1 MLPGVGPD
9 AERGLKELLYR
20 CLEELGATKAA
31 LYLASSQSGFELVV
45 QYGFGKRDALAAEI
59 KVGNPLWDWLRRH
72 RTQPAFLNDAREDR
86 SLGPILEAAGTA
98 RLLTIPL
105 TLADRLIGLVD
116 VRDKARKAHFTH
128 NDASAARAIGKALEE
143 LVGSLGVYGPAPEP
157 AADSPAV
164 APPEASLPAPS
175 PEAAPPPAEAPP
187 PALHASIVESVA
199 QVARTVSPLPGVT
212 ATAVTVTDGVAAR
225 ALLLRAMPLTKEQ
238 RDAIAAHQVRHLE
251 ELGARVPPPQRWIW
265 AEEPSGGAE
274 KRGEEIYSAV
284 LHAVPPV
291 SVVFSVVTPSRGVAG
306 RAVLALVQ
314 RHFDLA
320 YALRG
325 YRRATRNLARL
336 LLEPGEAGFPH
347 LRQHSQSVSEL
358 AQRMAVALKLHEE
371 EEELVTVG
379 GYLHDVGMRELDY
392 PRLYRLEQP
401 AEADKRTYRRHP
413 VVGAR
418 IVESAEFP
426 GNLAAAIR
434 HHHERWDGSGYP
446 DRLVGRQIPLASRII
461 HLAEVFDVLTS
472 PASYRRPL
480 AREAALEVIRR
491 ESGRQFDP
499 ELVPLLQEAARA

>member
-31 LYLASSQSGFELVV
+31 LYLASSQSSFELVV
-45 QYGFGKRDALAAEI
+45 QYGFGKRDAIAAEI
-59 KVGNPLWDWLRRH
+59 KAGNPLWDWLRRH
-72 RTQPAFLNDAREDR
+72 RTQPAFLNDASEDR
-86 SLGPILEAAGTA
+86 TIGPLLEAAGTA
-98 RLLTIPL
+98 RLLTVPL
-105 TLADRLIGLVD
+105 TLGDRLIGLVD
-116 VRDKARKAHFTH
+116 VRDKARKAQFTH
-128 NDASAARAIGKALEE
+128 ADATAARVIGKALEE
-143 LVGSLGVYGPAPEP
+143 LIGTLGIYGPVPEP
-157 AADSPAV
+157 ATLEAAALPT
-164 APPEASLPAPS
+164 PPPAPVA
-175 PEAAPPPAEAPP
+175 AAPPPEVSP
-187 PALHASIVESVA
+187 PALHTSIIESVA

-212 ATAVTVTDGVAAR
+212 ATAVTVTDGSTTR
-225 ALLLRAMPLTKEQ
+225 ALLLRAMPLDKEQ
-238 RDAIAAHQVRHLE
+238 RDAIAAHQVRYLE
-251 ELGARVPPPQRWIW
+251 ELGVRVPPPQRWGW
-265 AEEPSGGAE
+265 AEEASGGAE

-284 LHAVPPV
+284 LHAAPPV
-291 SVVFSVVTPSRGVAG
+291 SVVFSVITPPGSAAG

-325 YRRATRNLARL
+325 YRRAARNLARL

-358 AQRMAVALKLHEE
+358 AQRMAGALKLHEE

-392 PRLYRLEQP
+392 ARLYRLDQP

-418 IVESAEFP
+418 IVETAEFP
-426 GNLAAAIR
+426 GNLAATIR
-434 HHHERWDGSGYP
+434 HHHERWDGNGYP
-446 DRLVGRQIPLASRII
+446 DRLAGRQIPLASRII
-461 HLAEVFDVLTS
+461 HLAEVYDVLTS

-480 AREAALEVIRR
+480 AREAALELIRR
-491 ESGRQFDP
+491 EAGRQFDP
-499 ELVPLLQEAARA
+499 ELVPLLQEVARA